1 MTGRADVVIVGGG
14 PAGSTTALAIAR
26 AAPELAS
33 RVVVLERAR
42 YPRDKPCAG
51 ALGGRG
57 DKLLRSLGVDI
68 DVPSVPI
75 EGVSFRSARAEA
87 VAAPGHIGRVV
98 RRTEFDQALARA
110 AAGSGIEVREGVRV
124 LSVCDDERGGAS
136 VQTSEGELRAR
147 VVVGCDGVESVVRKG
162 LGLGAG
168 QLRARVIEVDTE
180 PIPRDNHR
188 SLLHFDA
195 SDRRLLGY
203 AWDFPT
209 LVDGRSLVSR
219 GVYGAKLNTE
229 RARGAARRRM
239 DSRAREPDVGAL
251 LGERLRTMGIEAA
264 KCDTKRYAERG
275 YDPAS
280 RIARGAMMLVGEA
293 AGIDLATGE
302 GIAQAIEY
310 GVLAGRFL
318 ARRLRRNP
326 DAALAV
332 DDWTGEMARSRLAR
346 DLRIRMQFMRLLY
359 GPAREHMEEM
369 LTDSP
374 DILCVGCQHFSA
386 QPCDWIKI
394 AKAACRGVMKL
405 LPMRIA
411 VALTVEA
418 LRQKAAEHP
427 RERNRLAHV
436 RQPANPRDGALDT

>member
-1 MTGRADVVIVGGG
+1 MTGSAEHVVIVGGG

-33 RVVVLERAR
+33 RVVILERAR

-57 DKLLRSLGVDI
+57 DLLLRSLGVDI

-110 AAGSGIEVREGVRV
+110 AACSGVEVREGVRV
-124 LSVCDDERGGAS
+124 LGVCDDERGGARL
-136 VQTSEGELRAR
+136 QTSEGELRAR
-147 VVVGCDGVESVVRKG
+147 VVVGCDGVGSVVRKG

-168 QLRARVIEVDTE
+168 QLRARVIEVDTK
-180 PIPRDNHR
+180 PVASDGRR
-188 SLLHFDA
+188 SLLHFDT
-195 SDRRLLGY
+195 SDQRLLGY

-219 GVYGAKLNTE
+219 GVYGAKLNAE
-229 RARGAARRRM
+229 RARGAA
-239 DSRAREPDVGAL
+239 PDVGAL
-251 LGERLRTMGIEAA
+251 LGERLGTMGIEAA
-264 KCDTKRYAERG
+264 KCETKRYAERG

-326 DAALAV
+326 DAPLAV
-332 DDWTGEMARSRLAR
+332 DGWTSEMARSRLAR
-346 DLRIRMQFMRLLY
+346 DLRIRMQFMRLFY

-374 DILCVGCQHFSA
+374 DILYVGCQHFAA
-386 QPCDWIKI
+386 QPWGWIKI
-394 AKAACRGVMKL
+394 GKAACRGVMKL
-405 LPMRIA
+405 LPMRVA

-418 LRQKAAEHP
+418 LRRKAAHHP
-427 RERNRLAHV
+427 RERDRLAHV
-436 RQPANPRDGALDT
+436 RQPADPRDGALDA

>member
-1 MTGRADVVIVGGG
+1 MTESAERVVIVGGG

-33 RVVVLERAR
+33 RVVILERAR

-57 DKLLRSLGVDI
+57 DLLLRSLGVDI

-75 EGVSFRSARAEA
+75 DGVSFRSARAET

-110 AAGSGIEVREGVRV
+110 AACSGIEVREGVRV
-124 LSVCDDERGGAS
+124 LSVCDDERGGAR

-147 VVVGCDGVESVVRKG
+147 VVVGCDGVGSVVRKG

-168 QLRARVIEVDTE
+168 RLRARVIEVDTE
-180 PIPRDNHR
+180 PIARDHRR
-188 SLLHFDA
+188 SLLHFDT
-195 SDRRLLGY
+195 SDQRLLGY

-209 LVDGRSLVSR
+209 LVDGQSLVSR
-219 GVYGAKLNTE
+219 GVYGTKLNTE
-229 RARGAARRRM
+229 RAGAV
-239 DSRAREPDVGAL
+239 PDVGAL

-326 DAALAV
+326 DCLLAV
-332 DDWTGEMARSRLAR
+332 DDWTSEMARSRLAR
-346 DLRIRMQFMRLLY
+346 DLRIRMQFMRLFY
-359 GPAREHMEEM
+359 GPVREHMEQM

-374 DILCVGCQHFSA
+374 DILYVGCQHFAA
-386 QPCDWIKI
+386 QPYDWIKI
-394 AKAACRGVMKL
+394 GKAACRGAMKL
-405 LPMRIA
+405 LRIRVA

-418 LRQKAAEHP
+418 LRRKAVEHP

-436 RQPANPRDGALDT
+436 RQPANPRDGPLDA